1 MSEHGNHIL
10 YNKRAR
16 YRRALL
22 LTLFYRCTDKFQNF
36 SGLFILDDAAAGHF
50 DEGLIF
56 VFLVD
61 GLGISPESFQGIGCV
76 FGITG
81 CENFLVHHIDRH
93 GIVRFIPQQAL
104 ANNGASAT

>member
-1 MSEHGNHIL
+1 MPF
-10 YNKRAR
+10 Y
-16 YRRALL
+16 Y
-22 LTLFYRCTDKFQNF
+22 TLFHRLAVERQDL

-104 ANNGASAT
+104 ANNGASAA